1 MELASYAT
9 NSNIFRDD
17 GRIRISSVN
26 DLFNRNT
33 VKKGKYKSIEDGRL
47 DVEPTDLPETVRSIV
62 ERQQSTVQ
70 AFYYPDGQRDPT
82 VGWTKKDAENYI
94 ITLAQYKQTHNPW
107 IINAIKDPKTR
118 LYKYFIIDAG
128 HRFYNLILF
137 LEDGFLVAGRYWSQW
152 DAAEKQNFFDV
163 RIRCIVYNN
172 LSEENACEIMRL
184 MNTQLKMDTGER
196 YNISKIKKDKWIKF
210 CSGLFL
216 SSTEDL
222 LHTRLQ
228 KGNGRFY
235 ELDVL
240 TNLGKKYMDM
250 TLQKPVKCGSKFV
263 DNLPVLSD
271 FFLGDD
277 VEKKQ
282 RQAQLID
289 NTIKVL
295 SLFPPEDRREKT
307 IQRFDFFMVFMLF
320 FKGEITDNKVTKNFF
335 EAVYNTNIADGLWYK
350 KWRDPE
356 LNSGHGKEA
365 DKIKMKTKIY
375 RDFCTQFIKN

>member
-1 MELASYAT
+1 MEIASYAIEST
-9 NSNIFRDD
+9 LFHAD
-17 GRIRISSVN
+17 GRIRVSSVN

-62 ERQQSTVQ
+62 ERQQSAVQ

-107 IINAIKDPKTR
+107 ILNAIKDPITK
-118 LYKYFIIDAG
+118 LKKYFIIDAG
-128 HRFYNLILF
+128 HRFYNLIMF
-137 LEDGFLVAGRYWSQW
+137 LEDGFLVEGRYWSQW
-152 DAAEKQNFFDV
+152 DASEKQNFFDV

-172 LSEENACEIMRL
+172 LSEENGCEIMRL
-184 MNTQLKMDTGER
+184 MNTQLNMENGEKL
-196 YNISKIKKDKWIKF
+196 NVFKFKKDEWIKF
-210 CSGLFL
+210 CGGLFL

-222 LHTRLQ
+222 LFSRLKTDKRRF
-228 KGNGRFY
+228 KG
-235 ELDVL
+235 LDIL
-240 TNLGKKYMDM
+240 TNLGVKYMDM
-250 TLQKPVKCGSKFV
+250 FLQKSVTCGGKCIKDLSKL
-263 DNLPVLSD
+263 ND
-271 FFLGDD
+271 FFIGDD
-277 VEKKQ
+277 SEKKQ
-282 RQAQLID
+282 RRARLID
-289 NTIKVL
+289 HTIKVF
-295 SLFPPEDRREKT
+295 SLFPAENRRGP
-307 IQRFDFFMVFMLF
+307 IQLFDLYMVFMLVH
-320 FKGEITDNKVTKNFF
+320 KGDIACDEVTKNFF